1 MIIIKSSVLFCHL
14 IKQGMFK
21 GGKHNSYLK
30 KSVIRLPYNTRSE
43 STLKKTVMNYFME
56 NEQDYLA
63 ARFHINDSHITQA
76 SHLAFL
82 KIQSWKFALRTPTI
96 GKRYREEAQDLINK
110 SFCSFVP
117 NSFVLS
123 EE

>member
-1 MIIIKSSVLFCHL
+1 
-14 IKQGMFK
+14 
-21 GGKHNSYLK
+21 
-30 KSVIRLPYNTRSE
+30 
-43 STLKKTVMNYFME
+43 MNYFME

-63 ARFHINDSHITQA
+63 AKFHINDSHITQA

-123 EE
+123 EEGYYFAPLN

>member
-1 MIIIKSSVLFCHL
+1 MNNYH
-14 IKQGMFK
+14 
-21 GGKHNSYLK
+21 YL
-30 KSVIRLPYNTRSE
+30 
-43 STLKKTVMNYFME
+43 E

-63 ARFHINDSHITQA
+63 AKFHISDSHIRQA

-82 KIQSWKFALRTPTI
+82 KIQSWKFALRTPLI
-96 GKRYREEAQDLINK
+96 SERYREEARELINK

-123 EE
+123 EEGYYFSPLN